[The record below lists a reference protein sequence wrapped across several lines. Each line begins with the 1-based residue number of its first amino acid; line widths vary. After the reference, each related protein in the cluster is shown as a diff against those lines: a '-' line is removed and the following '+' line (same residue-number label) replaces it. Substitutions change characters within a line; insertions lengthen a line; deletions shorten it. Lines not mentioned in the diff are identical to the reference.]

1 MSSRV
6 RSRFVA
12 ITAALPLL
20 VVGGPLVTAA
30 DAADGVRQAD
40 IATTQGALRIGPRA
54 GFRGDV
60 ARGINGNTAIVA
72 IDAASS
78 TTLEKVS
85 VSVTQGGPFSIYD
98 DFDATD
104 GFALYKDLNDDD
116 HLDVADYE
124 AGPVSLPRYDIG
136 FSNGAFVVTVN
147 ADQSKATGEDSYL
160 LTVHPSANISD
171 ERIVKF
177 AVPANGVDTTSGT
190 FPSATVT
197 LADILLDSQAPAAI
211 PLTNF
216 EAVSRP
222 PLDTCPAGAAEGACG
237 DDSYKVF
244 RSTAA
249 ETGEQLGFFN
259 APGDLSDAALLVKP
273 NGNSTLP
280 ALYDVSGIS
289 GSSESPTTLSIGN
302 GTGRDASTPG
312 SRALNNQVSDDVVA
326 VQWDLMGNT
335 VATALNNTPNCD
347 QNVTTPT
354 CGVHVPRGNDV
365 TAPSLT
371 YSVSMDPVNA
381 ASTPNAIA
389 VRGTIGSG
397 NDAGEHAWTKRTPV
411 EQLAKPEHVRPV
423 AGSNPVE
430 YTVVE
435 GHVGTEKRSATSYTP
450 GGAGTTLITN
460 VDVSNN
466 TLFPQNELVRSQA
479 RLVDAAGNAMAPKAT
494 APVLKDT
501 IAPSFVRISLID
513 GNGDG
518 NADEGEVYRVE
529 FDDPMDT
536 ADITSGNVNTNLKVK
551 DPQKAACDT
560 VTIDGYVPCAN
571 WGQAPTVSWSDDA
584 RIASI
589 TLGDPCDELGECAKD
604 TELPQ
609 TGYLVTATGVTD
621 KNQNAL
627 LNPTNFPIS
636 APSVLAFQAR
646 TIDSGNVGTPVY
658 NTGRDGVLDA
668 IDVEFTAPLNTS
680 TIADASNEGLF
691 EVTWA
696 GTTVVATATAGSA
709 SDIVHLTFTL
719 PSAAR
724 ADWSTG
730 ALPVVE
736 LKNDGNGSTRLK
748 TATNSAIDA
757 FSLTSVDR
765 AAAVPVAMTTKD
777 SNADGKIDQVHVKYS
792 EAIVHAEGNPCGY
805 SVTGYGDA
813 NYKPAGFNTVPSAAS
828 CPAGQP
834 GNVNRNEPSPVPAGA
849 TASDT
854 VSLKLAPGASPDTNA
869 TPAVAYSA
877 TNATP
882 SYAIGATAPDC
893 MKPVSP
899 VGATTPNCPINDSAG
914 NGLASFSG
922 TAADGAG
929 PAIIERTTADINS
942 DGRLDEIRVKF
953 SETLST
959 PSIANALF
967 SVSDP
972 SYTIL
977 SLAVLSD
984 KDLAIRLENIAP
996 RQGDTGVKPKLTF
1009 FGGTTDMADPP
1020 AASPADNGVVVTD
1033 KAGPAL
1039 LGACASSAAGTNGNC
1054 PVDDA
1059 ANDKVTVFLSE
1070 AVDPATVTSSDFVV
1084 EQPAGTAKTQTAAPA
1099 FEDSNKR
1106 VVLTFAQGSIDSA
1119 VEGVVRLATGA
1130 ADSGIKDPAAAGA
1143 NPSTQTTNV
1152 PIYPAPSVTIDLT
1165 CPTPANPGYC
1175 SADKVNT
1182 GAAGT
1187 AAVSRWRL
1195 SETARTATPADSE
1208 YTEGIP
1214 TVYPA
1219 SGVITEGTHTLY
1231 LSGKDDFGRLT
1242 PEVSD
1247 TITVYK
1253 APKILNVQFVNSAI
1267 RGAGTFAKTS
1277 TVMDGDTLHIGA
1289 DAYGT
1294 DAAQWAANNAP
1305 AGGGCLVSHMS
1316 INLKALTGANN
1327 HTAVPPTK
1335 CDLRTTTEQPFR
1347 QMQFPVVKAAGTTKY
1362 PVGTVLK
1369 VTDSDPGS
1377 MIVDGPGG
1385 TIRRRQ
1391 FISVNAR
1398 RSWMITDASVIKVPT
1413 TLVNAIPRL
1422 TNLGYRNGA
1431 ILRATSGYYYM
1442 HNGTKR
1448 PVSTT
1453 QLAAWRISTARAYAP
1468 TSTELK
1474 AMPTGTRI
1482 TGAAHA
1488 AGTWIKYTDG
1498 RIYQLVTNAQG
1509 ATVRRQL
1516 ANSGAL
1522 RTLVPST
1529 QVYPANSSDSKIAID
1544 TWLRGYRDG
1553 TVLKL
1558 ASGGYAVVARGALRK
1573 FANST
1578 TFNTLGYST
1587 SNAIAAN
1594 GAAIPRVKGQAYRTG
1609 VPIDRYKISTVVIKV
1624 TNKAGASDEEIV
1636 IPSLSGIYAVGTL
1649 DPAPNGWDVTR

>member
-20 VVGGPLVTAA
+20 VVGGPLVTPANA
-30 DAADGVRQAD
+30 VDGVRQAD

-60 ARGINGNTAIVA
+60 ARGINGNTAIAA
-72 IDAASS
+72 IDASSS

-85 VSVTQGGPFSIYD
+85 VSVTQGGPFSLYD
-98 DFDATD
+98 DFDSTD
-104 GFALYKDLNDDD
+104 GFALYKDLDDDD
-116 HLDVADYE
+116 HLDVADYD

-136 FSNGAFVVTVN
+136 FSGGAVVVTVN

-177 AVPANGVDTTSGT
+177 AVPANGVDTTGGT
-190 FPSATVT
+190 FPAATVT
-197 LADILLDSQAPAAI
+197 LDDILLDSRAPDAI

-222 PLDTCPAGAAEGACG
+222 PLDTCPANAAEGACG
-237 DDSYKVF
+237 DDSYKVY
-244 RSTAA
+244 RSSAA

-273 NGNSTLP
+273 NGSSTLP

-289 GSSESPTTLSIGN
+289 GSAENPTTLSIGN

-312 SRALNNQVSDDVVA
+312 SRALNNQVSDDILA

-335 VATALNNTPNCD
+335 VTTELYNTPKCD
-347 QNVTTPT
+347 QNVAAP
-354 CGVHVPRGNDV
+354 CPHVNRGNDV

-371 YSVSMDPVNA
+371 YSVTMDQVNA

-389 VRGTIGSG
+389 VRGTVANGA
-397 NDAGEHAWTKRTPV
+397 DAGVHAWVKRTAV

-423 AGSNPVE
+423 AGSNPVD
-430 YTVVE
+430 YTVVD
-435 GHVGTEKRSATSYTP
+435 GHVGTEKRSAANPPFIP
-450 GGAGTTLITN
+450 GNGSGTTLITN

-479 RLVDAAGNAMAPKAT
+479 RLVDAYGNAMAPKAT

-501 IAPSFVRISLID
+501 IAPSFTRISLID
-513 GNGDG
+513 GNGNGLPDM
-518 NADEGEVYRVE
+518 GEVYRVE
-529 FDDPMDT
+529 FNDPMDT
-536 ADITSGNVNTNLKVK
+536 ADITSGTVNARLTVK
-551 DPQKAACDT
+551 DPAVTACGPPTAPTTKCVD
-560 VTIDGYVPCAN
+560 
-571 WGQAPTVSWSDDA
+571 WGQSPTVSWSDDA
-584 RIASI
+584 RILSI
-589 TLGDPCDELGECAKD
+589 TLGAPCDTLSQTCSKL
-604 TELPQ
+604 TELPE
-609 TGYLVTATGVTD
+609 TGHLVSANGVTD
-621 KNQNAL
+621 KNQNSL
-627 LNPTNFPIS
+627 LNPTNFAIS

-646 TIDSGNVGTPVY
+646 TVDSLNVGTPVY

-696 GTTVVATATAGSA
+696 GTTVVADAVAGA
-709 SDIVHLTFTL
+709 ANDTVHLTFTL

-736 LKNDGNGSTRLK
+736 LKSDGNGSTRLK
-748 TATNSAIDA
+748 TATNSSINA
-757 FSLTSVDR
+757 FSLTAVDR
-765 AAAVPVAMTTKD
+765 AAPVPVAMTTKE
-777 SNADGKIDQVHVKYS
+777 AVVDGKIDQVHVKFS
-792 EAIVHAEGNPCGY
+792 EAIVHAKTNPCGY

-813 NYKPAGFNTVPSAAS
+813 NYKPAGFSTTPSAAS
-828 CPAGQP
+828 CPAGMP
-834 GNVNRNEPSPVPAGA
+834 GTIHRNEPSPVPAGA

-854 VSLKLAPGASPDTNA
+854 VSLKLAPGSVPDTHA
-869 TPAVAYSA
+869 TPTVTYAA
-877 TNATP
+877 TNGTP
-882 SYAIGATAPDC
+882 SYAVTATPEGC
-893 MKPVSP
+893 MDMQPL
-899 VGATTPNCPINDSAG
+899 GNTIPNCPVEDAAE
-914 NGLASFSG
+914 NGLGSFSG

-929 PAIIERTTADINS
+929 PAIIERTTADTNS

-967 SVSDP
+967 AVSDP

-996 RQGDTGVKPKLTF
+996 RRGDTGVKPKLTF
-1009 FGGTTDMADPP
+1009 FGGTTDLADPP
-1020 AASPADNGVVVTD
+1020 ASSPADTGVVVTD

-1039 LGACASSAAGTNGNC
+1039 LGACASSPTGTNGIC

-1059 ANDKVTVFLSE
+1059 ANDKVTVLLSE
-1070 AVDPATVTSSDFVV
+1070 PIEPGSVAQTDFVV

-1119 VEGVVRLATGA
+1119 AEGVVRLAA
-1130 ADSGIKDPAAAGA
+1130 ASAITDAAAAGA
-1143 NPSTQTTNV
+1143 NPSTQVTNV
-1152 PIYPAPSVTIDLT
+1152 PIHPAPSVTIDLT

-1195 SETARTATPADSE
+1195 SETARTATPPDTE

-1219 SGVITEGTHTLY
+1219 SGVITEGVHTLY

-1267 RGAGTFAKTS
+1267 RGTGTFAKTS

-1305 AGGGCLVSHMS
+1305 TGGGCLVSHMS
-1316 INLKALTGANN
+1316 INLKPLTGTNN

-1347 QMQFPVVKAAGTTKY
+1347 QMQFPVVKAAGTTRY

-1385 TIRRRQ
+1385 TLRRRQ

-1398 RSWMITDASVIKVPT
+1398 RSWNITDASVIKVPT

-1431 ILRATSGYYYM
+1431 VLRATSGYYYV

-1468 TSTELK
+1468 TSSELK

-1516 ANSGAL
+1516 AHGAAL

-1529 QVYPANSSDSKIAID
+1529 QVYPANSSDSKVAID

-1558 ASGGYAVVARGALRK
+1558 ASGGYGVIARGMLRK

-1594 GAAIPRVKGQAYRTG
+1594 GAAIPRVKGQAYDPSAT
-1609 VPIDRYKISTVVIKV
+1609 PIDRYKITTVVIKV
-1624 TNKAGASDEEIV
+1624 TNKAGAFDTEVV
-1636 IPSLSGIYAVGTL
+1636 IPSLGGIYGVGTL
-1649 DPAPNGWDVTR
+1649 HPIPNGWDVTR

>member
-30 DAADGVRQAD
+30 NAADGVRQAD

-60 ARGINGNTAIVA
+60 ARGVNGNTAIVA
-72 IDAASS
+72 IDASSS

-85 VSVTQGGPFSIYD
+85 VSVTQGGPFSLYD
-98 DFDATD
+98 DFDSTD
-104 GFALYKDLNDDD
+104 GFALYKDLDDD
-116 HLDVADYE
+116 DRLDVADYD

-136 FSNGAFVVTVN
+136 FAGGAVVVTVN

-171 ERIVKF
+171 ERVVNF
-177 AVPANGVDTTSGT
+177 AVPANRVDTTSGT
-190 FPSATVT
+190 FPGATVT
-197 LADILLDSQAPAAI
+197 LDDIVLDSRAPAAI
-211 PLTNF
+211 PVTNF
-216 EAVSRP
+216 TAVSRP
-222 PLDTCPAGAAEGACG
+222 PLDTCPANAAEDACG
-237 DDSYKVF
+237 DDYYKVY
-244 RSTAA
+244 RSAAA

-259 APGDLSDAALLVKP
+259 APGDLSDSALLVKP
-273 NGNSTLP
+273 NGASTLP

-289 GSSESPTTLSIGN
+289 GSAETPTVLSIGN

-335 VATALNNTPNCD
+335 VATPLNNTPNCD

-371 YSVSMDPVNA
+371 YSVTMDPVNA

-389 VRGTIGSG
+389 VRGTVSNGA
-397 NDAGEHAWTKRTPV
+397 DAGVHAWVKRTAV
-411 EQLAKPEHVRPV
+411 DQLAQPEHVRPV
-423 AGSNPVE
+423 AGSDPVQ
-430 YTVVE
+430 YTVVS
-435 GHVGTEKRSATSYTP
+435 GHVGTEKRSAASPPFIP
-450 GGAGTTLITN
+450 GNGAGATLITN

-479 RLVDAAGNAMAPKAT
+479 RLVDAAGNAAAPKAT
-494 APVLKDT
+494 AAVLKDT
-501 IAPSFVRISLID
+501 VRPNLVRISMID
-513 GNGDG
+513 GNGNGDP
-518 NADEGEVYRVE
+518 DQGEVYRVE

-536 ADITSGNVNTNLKVK
+536 GDVTSANVNTQLTVK
-551 DPQKAACDT
+551 DPAVSSCASAPNFT
-560 VTIDGYVPCAN
+560 PCVN
-571 WGQAPTVSWSDDA
+571 WGQGATAFWSDDA
-584 RIASI
+584 RILSI
-589 TLGDPCDELGECAKD
+589 TLGTPCTTLSQSC
-604 TELPQ
+604 TSMTRLPE
-609 TGYLVTATGVTD
+609 TGDLVTVVSGVTD
-621 KNQNAL
+621 KNQNTIV
-627 LNPTNFPIS
+627 NPTSFPIA
-636 APSVLAFQAR
+636 APTALAFQAR
-646 TIDSGNVGTPVY
+646 TVDSTGVGTPVY
-658 NTGRDGVLDA
+658 NTDRDGVLDA
-668 IDVEFTAPLNTS
+668 IDVEFTAPLNAASIT
-680 TIADASNEGLF
+680 DASNAGLF
-691 EVTWA
+691 EVSWA
-696 GTTVVATATAGSA
+696 GTTVVATGAVGSA
-709 SDIVHLTFTL
+709 SDIVRLTFTL

-724 ADWSTG
+724 RDWTTG

-736 LKNDGNGSTRLK
+736 LKEDNGSTHLK
-748 TATNSAIDA
+748 TATLSAIGA
-757 FSLTSVDR
+757 FTLTSVDR

-792 EAIVHAEGNPCGY
+792 EAIVHASGNPCGY
-805 SVTGYGDA
+805 SVAGYGDST
-813 NYKPAGFNTVPSAAS
+813 YKPAGFNTVPSAQS
-828 CPAGQP
+828 CPAGMP
-834 GNVNRNEPSPVPAGA
+834 GTVNRNEPSPVPAGA

-854 VSLKLAPGASPDTNA
+854 VSLKLAVGSIDTNA
-869 TPAVAYSA
+869 TPSVTYSA

-882 SYAIGATAPDC
+882 TYAINASPPDC

-899 VGATTPNCPINDSAG
+899 VGATTPNCPVKDAAG
-914 NGLASFSG
+914 NGLGSFSG

-929 PAIIERTTADINS
+929 PAILERTTHDVNS
-942 DGRLDEIRVKF
+942 DGRLDEIHVKF

-959 PSIANALF
+959 PSIGNALF

-977 SLAVLSD
+977 SLAVLTD
-984 KDLAIRLENIAP
+984 KDLAIRLENVAP
-996 RQGDTGVKPKLTF
+996 RQGDTGVKPKLRF
-1009 FGGTTDMADPP
+1009 FGGTTDLADPP
-1020 AASPADNGVVVTD
+1020 AASPADTGVPVTD

-1039 LGACASSAAGTNGNC
+1039 LGACASSPTGTNGSC

-1070 AVDPATVTSSDFVV
+1070 AVEPGSVAQADFVV
-1084 EQPAGTAKTQTAAPA
+1084 EQEGQTKTQTAAPA

-1106 VVLTFAQGSIDSA
+1106 VVLTFAQGTIDSTK
-1119 VEGVVRLATGA
+1119 EGVVRLAA
-1130 ADSGIKDPAAAGA
+1130 ASAITDATAAGA

-1175 SADKVNT
+1175 SADTVNT

-1195 SETARTATPADSE
+1195 SETPRTATPADSE
-1208 YTEGIP
+1208 YTEAIP
-1214 TVYPA
+1214 AVYPP
-1219 SGVITEGTHTLY
+1219 SGKIEEGTKTLY

-1247 TITVYK
+1247 SIIVIK
-1253 APKILNVQFVNSAI
+1253 APDILNVQFVNSAI

-1305 AGGGCLVSHMS
+1305 TGGGCLVAHMS
-1316 INLKALTGANN
+1316 IKLSPLTGTNQN
-1327 HTAVPPTK
+1327 AVPPTK
-1335 CDLRTTTEQPFR
+1335 CDLRTTTERPYR

-1385 TIRRRQ
+1385 TLRRRQ

-1431 ILRATSGYYYM
+1431 VLRASSGYYYV

-1453 QLAAWRISTARAYAP
+1453 QLAAWKISTARAYAP
-1468 TSTELK
+1468 TSTELN

-1509 ATVRRQL
+1509 ATVRREL

-1529 QVYPANSSDSKIAID
+1529 QVYPANSSDSMVPVD

-1558 ASGGYAVVARGALRK
+1558 ASGGFAVVARGVVRK
-1573 FANST
+1573 FANSQ

-1587 SNAIAAN
+1587 SNAITAN
-1594 GAAIPRVKGQAYRTG
+1594 GAAIPRVKGQGYLLGAT
-1609 VPIDRYKISTVVIKV
+1609 IDRYKIPTVVIKV
-1624 TNKAGASDEEIV
+1624 TNKAGASDSEVV
-1636 IPSLSGIYAVGTL
+1636 IPSLAGIYGVGTL
-1649 DPAPNGWDVTR
+1649 DPVPNGWDVTR